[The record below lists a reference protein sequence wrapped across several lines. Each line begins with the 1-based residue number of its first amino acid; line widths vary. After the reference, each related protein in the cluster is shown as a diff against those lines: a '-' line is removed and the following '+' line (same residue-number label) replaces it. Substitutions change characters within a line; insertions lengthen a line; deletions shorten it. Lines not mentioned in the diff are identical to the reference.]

1 MEDMLVRAAFF
12 ALLVVFCSA
21 QTVLTI
27 EQLYSFIKSSVQLKH
42 PDKQVAGF
50 LRNMKLKER
59 LDERTI
65 EDLQGYGAGPKTL
78 EALREL
84 AATSAALPAPAPR
97 HSERR
102 SAIPPPSPDEQE
114 RVLAQARETSLNFD
128 KTLPDFICTQ
138 VTRRYA
144 DPSGLEFWRLMD
156 TLTARLSY
164 FERKEDYKLVMVN
177 NAVVNLGY
185 EDVGGA
191 IRRGDFGTML
201 RDVFEEQ
208 HKARFQWERWATL
221 RGRRTHV
228 FAYTVPQPFSEL
240 TIAWERKEWV
250 KVGYKGLVYVDRETN
265 KVTRIVQEATEIPP
279 SFPISEASTILDY
292 DYVDISGSQYLLPL
306 RAVTRT
312 RAGKLLTKNETEFR
326 LYRKFAAEATLTFTP
341 EALPEEQT
349 QEQPPQ

>member
-1 MEDMLVRAAFF
+1 MLVRAVLF
-12 ALLVVFCSA
+12 ALGVSLCAA
-21 QTVLTI
+21 QTTLTV

-50 LRNMKLKER
+50 LRNMKLTER

-84 AATSAALPAPAPR
+84 AAASTKLPAPAPHQPDQR
-97 HSERR
+97 A
-102 SAIPPPSPDEQE
+102 AIPPPSPEEQE
-114 RVLAQARETSLNFD
+114 RVLAEARKISLSFD
-128 KTLPDFICTQ
+128 KNLPDFICTQ

-164 FERKEDYKLVMVN
+164 FERKEDYKLVLVNNSMVN
-177 NAVVNLGY
+177 VGY
-185 EDVGGA
+185 DDVGGA

-228 FAYTVPQPFSEL
+228 FSYSVPQPFSEL
-240 TIAWERKEWV
+240 TIAYERTEWV
-250 KVGYKGLVYVDRETN
+250 KVGYKGLVYVDRDTN
-265 KVTRIVQEATEIPP
+265 MVTRIVQEATEIPP
-279 SFPISEASTILDY
+279 SFPISQASTILDY
-292 DYVDISGSQYLLPL
+292 DYVDISGAQYLLPL

-341 EALPEEQT
+341 EALPEEQIE
-349 QEQPPQ
+349 EQPPRQ